1 MASGTGPSSLG
12 KHPRDSG
19 RHFSRVP
26 QLDPLEPPST
36 PSSGL
41 PGRLPHPHQ
50 STPLTRLRTT
60 AAKDS
65 GRDVHA
71 PEARENSV
79 MDNKGCSVGPMPME
93 EFMRK
98 FVPKA
103 PTDAPR
109 VEYRVDHVKSEKDLE
124 AVVLQEVMK
133 ITKNSVV
140 IDTSATAD
148 RNASRG
154 QKMKPDLMMYGY
166 LIDLAKGRTQFD
178 MGKLGGELKKLLE
191 IFNDDADPGL
201 FEPKAD
207 QVTMT
212 NAVGQVL
219 RYIEEM
225 HSRQNRVFSFFL
237 FISKDSFRI
246 IRADRD
252 GLIVTKS
259 TPWSGLD
266 PSEPNPLTEFLHRF
280 DHLSEGDQG
289 FDTSVR
295 DVSPDDA
302 NAARAREA
310 LAKYMPSKKPQSK
323 KKRSEAPIRKIGVP
337 CDKSEGGLR
346 WFYISEPTV
355 IKTTGLRTRAT
366 RGYPA
371 WDPTS
376 EKVVFIKDAWRSN
389 AKDALAEADVIRD
402 LNTAGVQYAPQLYCG
417 GDLDQ
422 RTITDQYVNAE
433 WNRGHHKV
441 HHPRIHHR
449 IAMNYGQPLWK
460 FRSSKHLLQIL
471 HNVFTG
477 HQQAVSRCRKLH
489 RDFSAWNIMW
499 DEETGEGILTDWDLC
514 ARMPPAG
521 ASDNDPTVNMMAQLP
536 TGSGRPPDRT
546 GTWAF
551 MSSLSLGKQGKLHDV
566 QDDLESIFWVAL
578 YIIILYF
585 PFDRKD
591 AIHIIDTVINQYS
604 FHPNGVPFGGHGKK
618 IFIEEATLK
627 PGDEYSIIL
636 PDTVSSPL
644 LEWIEMYLK
653 MLLGW
658 HTYHKALA
666 RWTGGRSQGA
676 EGDDDDDDA
685 DNDEDDDDN
694 QKPRAP
700 ALRDYRVLDKK
711 WRSILDKGERKGTF
725 KDRDRLFDEL
735 HNGSPDQVLAQYRVL
750 VKIDLKIETQI
761 NATESKQAHGASQ
774 QEPRAVQQEL
784 HASQQEPPAS
794 QQELHVSQHTL
805 ADSDSELDDRD
816 TLPVVGP
823 AMADAADDMEEEE
836 ATRAAKRRRT
846 VANGFQRT
854 SSPTAGQ
861 SGRISPGKGRSL
873 TPE

>member
-12 KHPRDSG
+12 KHLRDSEQQP
-19 RHFSRVP
+19 SRFT
-26 QLDPLEPPST
+26 QSDPLEPPST

-79 MDNKGCSVGPMPME
+79 MDNKGCSVGPMPIE

-103 PTDAPR
+103 PTDAPK

-133 ITKNSVV
+133 ITKNSVI

-154 QKMKPDLMMYGY
+154 QKMKPDLMMYGF

-280 DHLSEGDQG
+280 DHLSEEDQG

-310 LAKYMPSKKPQSK
+310 LAKYMPSKKQQSK

-371 WDPTS
+371 WDPSS

-389 AKDALAEADVIRD
+389 TKDALAEADVIRD
-402 LNTAGVQYAPQLYCG
+402 LNAAGVQYAPKLYCG

-422 RTITDQYVNAE
+422 RTITDQYVTAE
-433 WNRGHHKV
+433 WNRGQAKV

-449 IAMNYGQPLWK
+449 VAMNYGQPLWK
-460 FRSSKHLLQIL
+460 FKSSKHLLQIL
-471 HNVFTG
+471 HNVFTC
-477 HQQAVSRCRKLH
+477 HRQAVGRCRKLH

-499 DEETGEGILTDWDLC
+499 DEDSDEGILTDWDLC
-514 ARMPPAG
+514 APMPPAG

-536 TGSGRPPDRT
+536 TNSGRPPDRT

-551 MSSLSLGKQGKLHDV
+551 MSALALSSEDEDKLHDV

-578 YIIILYF
+578 YIIVLYY
-585 PFDRKD
+585 PFNRQH
-591 AIHIIDTVINQYS
+591 AVHIVDSVINQYGFLPS
-604 FHPNGVPFGGHGKK
+604 GKPYGGHGKTVFLNK
-618 IFIEEATLK
+618 STA
-627 PGDEYSIIL
+627 DRSHSYSVTL
-636 PDTVSSPL
+636 PDTVSGA
-644 LEWIEMYLK
+644 LEAWIGTYRRMIKEWVQYQEALK
-653 MLLGW
+653 DWNALQSRPAGILNLLG
-658 HTYHKALA
+658 A
-666 RWTGGRSQGA
+666 G
-676 EGDDDDDDA
+676 
-685 DNDEDDDDN
+685 
-694 QKPRAP
+694 PRPVAP
-700 ALRDYRVLDKK
+700 ELRDYQALDEQ
-711 WRSILDKGERKGTF
+711 WRLLLTMGDEAGVF
-725 KDRDRLFDEL
+725 KDKDRLFDEL
-735 HNGSPDQVLAQYRVL
+735 HDGDPEQVLAQYRIL
-750 VKIDLKIETQI
+750 LKHERQNIIQLK
-761 NATESKQAHGASQ
+761 ATESREARRASQ

-784 HASQQEPPAS
+784 HASQQEPRAS
-794 QQELHVSQHTL
+794 QPVL
-805 ADSDSELDDRD
+805 ADSDSEQDDRD

-823 AMADAADDMEEEE
+823 AVADAADGMKEDADDMEEEE

-861 SGRISPGKGRSL
+861 SGRISPGKGRSV